1 MWQQLSNIGLAFATS
16 FAVCLILGPIVIPIL
31 RRMKFGQSVRD
42 DGPQSHLQKQG
53 TPTMGGVM
61 FFVSIF
67 AGTVFWVKGDFSIL
81 YLLLFALGFGV
92 IGMMDD
98 YIKIAKHRSLGLTA
112 KQKMIGQF
120 GLSAVLLVLGMLFF
134 GVDSTVNIP
143 FVNVNW
149 NMGVLYIPFFLVLA
163 IGTTN
168 AVNLTDGLDGLAAG
182 TTFVVAIGYVVIA
195 AMAGRMTGWVFAAA
209 VAGTCLGFL
218 VFNHYPAKIFMGD
231 TGSLMLGGAVAG
243 LAVMTDTELL
253 LPLIGII
260 YVAEV
265 ISDIIQVSVYK
276 VTKKRVF
283 RMAPLH
289 HHFELGGWSEWKVV
303 TVFWGVTVVAALLCI
318 LLFTNG
324 TWV

>member
-1 MWQQLSNIGLAFATS
+1 MNIGLAFVS
-16 FAVCLILGPIVIPIL
+16 SLAVCLILGPIVIPAL
-31 RRMKFGQSVRD
+31 RRLKFGQSVRD

-61 FFVSIF
+61 FFVSLFI
-67 AGTVFWVKGDFSIL
+67 GTVFWVKGDLSIL
-81 YLLLFALGFGV
+81 YLLLFAMGFGV

-98 YIKIAKHRSLGLTA
+98 YIKIVKHRSLGLTA

-120 GLSAVLLVLGMLFF
+120 GLSAVLLLVGMLFF

-149 NMGVLYIPFFLVLA
+149 NMGILYIPFFLVLA

-182 TTFVVAIGYVVIA
+182 TTLVVSVGYVIIA
-195 AMAGRMTGWVFAAA
+195 AMAGKMTCAVFATA

-243 LAVMTDTELL
+243 LAIMTDTEFL
-253 LPLIGII
+253 LPIIGII

-276 VTKKRVF
+276 ATKKRVF

-303 TVFWGVTVVAALLCI
+303 SVFWTVTAVAALLCV